1 MKKYAIIVAGGKGLR
16 MGKEIPKQFLPI
28 AGVPILMRTI
38 HTFYYFDPETTL
50 ILVLPAEQQEYWHTL
65 CKEYRFNIPVTIVNG
80 GETRYHSV
88 KNALSAVHENGL
100 VAVHDGVR
108 PFVSREVLA
117 HAYTSA
123 AEKGS
128 AVPVIPLTDS
138 IRKINSEGKSETCNR
153 SDYRLVQ
160 TPQVFK
166 SEWLLQAYESPY
178 SPDFTDDASVVEQ
191 CGFNIHLVDGNI
203 RNIKI
208 TTPFDLLLAET
219 FLKND

>member
-65 CKEYRFNIPVTIVNG
+65 CKEYRFNIPITIVNG

-88 KNALSAVHENGL
+88 KNALYAIHENGL

-128 AVPVIPLTDS
+128 AVPIIPLTDS
-138 IRKINSEGKSETCNR
+138 IRKINSEGKSDACNR

-166 SEWLLQAYESPY
+166 SEWLLQAYECPY
-178 SPDFTDDASVVEQ
+178 SPNFTDDASVVEQ
-191 CGFNIHLVDGNI
+191 CGFDIHLVDGNI

-208 TTPFDLLLAET
+208 TTPFDLLLAEA